1 MRVDCVWLFTR
12 GYCEQALD
20 GNDEVH
26 PEIEDGFEEVGIDEL
41 ASFSEAWLRVC
52 GFLYKVASFNRG
64 ELAFCAFAAGCGADD
79 GRIAPRRKFDEQG
92 ATLPLGADRQ
102 EQGARQA
109 LFLEEV
115 ANVL

>member
-1 MRVDCVWLFTR
+1 MFFTR
-12 GYCEQALD
+12 GYCEQAPD

-26 PEIEDGFEEVGIDEL
+26 PEIEDGFEEAGIDEL
-41 ASFSEAWLRVC
+41 VVFSEAWLRVC
-52 GFLYKVASFNRG
+52 GFLYKLASFNRG

-79 GRIAPRRKFDEQG
+79 GRSAPRRKFDEQG

-102 EQGARQA
+102 EQGARLA